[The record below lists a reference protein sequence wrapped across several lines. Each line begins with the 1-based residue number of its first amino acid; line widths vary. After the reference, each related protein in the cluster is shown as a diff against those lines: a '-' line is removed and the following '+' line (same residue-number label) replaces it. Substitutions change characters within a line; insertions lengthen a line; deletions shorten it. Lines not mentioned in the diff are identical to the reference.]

1 MHPDRHPRRSVPWK
15 SETGPWEFTPEA
27 AISHP
32 VGWPVPGFTLPVRR
46 LHRCASILAS
56 PHRFKGSMVPGH
68 PIETWGQDDDPPFV
82 TLLRQR
88 L

>member
-1 MHPDRHPRRSVPWK
+1 MKVRNRARGIHSQGDDFLPPSGGRCLDSP
-15 SETGPWEFTPEA
+15 
-27 AISHP
+27 
-32 VGWPVPGFTLPVRR
+32 LPVRR